1 MTKTDT
7 EINLQLFNYYIKN
20 NNIVKIT
27 FFQDKSNI
35 NRLENDKNGY
45 RDQLTTVEA
54 SMIRMRTELE
64 EKNVY
69 LDRLLAEV
77 SLVYKYYIKF

>member
-77 SLVYKYYIKF
+77 S

>member
-1 MTKTDT
+1 M
-7 EINLQLFNYYIKN
+7 
-20 NNIVKIT
+20 KIT
-27 FFQDKSNI
+27 KIVSKTYSYDNSHHSLNFINDQDKSNI

-54 SMIRMRTELE
+54 SMIKMRAELE

-69 LDRLLAEV
+69 LDRLLSEV
-77 SLVYKYYIKF
+77 ILINII